1 MFQVRSCV
9 MVVGG
14 GFASYPTGA
23 VHSGR
28 LSCRSFVAAAIAV
41 LSGSSGKQAD
51 DALFQRSFNG
61 IGIGQ
66 AIKRPVAADGPDCN
80 VRRSWVRCYRRGEI
94 GTSSSRPGRTWR
106 TASTISVV
114 CSLTNG
120 HRLESRTTI
129 PMLVCWR
136 FCWCLMFWSAVTR
149 TSYLFSSARLMS
161 APLAKPAQPCSSA
174 VST

>member
-1 MFQVRSCV
+1 MCHGRRRRVRQLSNRSSTQRAALV
-9 MVVGG
+9 SLVGC
-14 GFASYPTGA
+14 
-23 VHSGR
+23 GR
-28 LSCRSFVAAAIAV
+28 SSRALR
-41 LSGSSGKQAD
+41 SSGKQANY
-51 DALFQRSFNG
+51 ALFQRSFSG
-61 IGIGQ
+61 IRIGQ
-66 AIKRPVAADGPDCN
+66 AIKRPVAAYGPDCN